1 MTKYV
6 PISNEAN
13 AFALSDALFALSV
26 PYYLQPKDGI
36 QNAFSV
42 IKASNGSS
50 WLVVPTEYELN
61 IHPESSFETIK
72 NILQIWIDAEKLPK
86 DTNKNLESFIE
97 SKKGERIVVWDA
109 FPSLFKDASKSYDE
123 MVKENL
129 LNSIY
134 V

>member
-13 AFALSDALFALSV
+13 AFALSDALFTLSV
-26 PYYLQPKDGI
+26 PHYLQPEDGI

-61 IHPESSFETIK
+61 IHPESSFEPIK
-72 NILQIWIDAEKLPK
+72 NILQEWINAGKLPK
-86 DTNKNLESFIE
+86 DTNENLQSFIE
-97 SKKGERIVVWDA
+97 SKKGGRIVVWDA
-109 FPSLFKDASKSYDE
+109 FPSLFKDASKSYDDMIAE
-123 MVKENL
+123 KLITMP
-129 LNSIY
+129 S
-134 V
+134 